1 MPRKRNS
8 LFQGLPIFLTSISRV
23 EECCDLTGTSEPAG
37 PRPLP
42 SNCPLPILV
51 PNPGPP
57 GPPIPVPPPTSRKHN
72 GTSTE
77 ARVQAVS
84 SRQEDMASRPSLA
97 SMAIAREL
105 ATKPTLAREMVASMA
120 SPGRSRGNPRLAR
133 EDSSR
138 SNHSENSFQ
147 TASSD
152 PQINLIP
159 RQISESYQQLPAG
172 ESAALERKSS
182 VRALQAAQYS
192 ALPGPGGPNGQPRAA
207 ARTHH
212 KSGR

>member
-1 MPRKRNS
+1 MTW
-8 LFQGLPIFLTSISRV
+8 Q
-23 EECCDLTGTSEPAG
+23 A

-57 GPPIPVPPPTSRKHN
+57 GAPGAPIPVPPPTSRKHN

-77 ARVQAVS
+77 ARVQGVS
-84 SRQEDMASRPSLA
+84 SRQEEVAPRPGPAPAPTLA
-97 SMAIAREL
+97 S
-105 ATKPTLAREMVASMA
+105 KPTQAREMVASLA
-120 SPGRSRGNPRLAR
+120 SPPGRSRGGHPRLTR
-133 EDSSR
+133 EDSTR
-138 SNHSENSFQ
+138 SNHSENSYQ

-192 ALPGPGGPNGQPRAA
+192 ALLGQQSAPGPNGQPKAA
-207 ARTHH
+207 ARTHQ

>member
-1 MPRKRNS
+1 MTC
-8 LFQGLPIFLTSISRV
+8 Q
-23 EECCDLTGTSEPAG
+23 AA
-37 PRPLP
+37 PRPVP

-57 GPPIPVPPPTSRKHN
+57 GPPIPEPPPTARKHN

-77 ARVQAVS
+77 ARQQPPA
-84 SRQEDMASRPSLA
+84 SRQEGLATRPSLA
-97 SMAIAREL
+97 TSPTL
-105 ATKPTLAREMVASMA
+105 ATKPTLARDMVASMA
-120 SPGRSRGNPRLAR
+120 SPGRSRGTPRLLR

-138 SNHSENSFQ
+138 SVHSETSFQ

-152 PQINLIP
+152 PQVNLVP
-159 RQISESYQQLPAG
+159 RQISESYQQLPVA

-192 ALPGPGGPNGQPRAA
+192 ALHSAQQSGPNGQPKAA
-207 ARTHH
+207 ARTHQ